1 MIDHGPP
8 GSGSRRTRWRTTML
22 ELVQS
27 LVREGLSE
35 HEIVVQVLDLV
46 ESGQVILIGSFRD
59 TLLRE
64 SDAESLYVRGKRR

>member
-1 MIDHGPP
+1 MIDHGAP
-8 GSGSRRTRWRTTML
+8 GSGSRQTRWRTTML

-35 HEIVVQVLDLV
+35 HEIAAQVLDLV

-64 SDAESLYVRGKRR
+64 SDAESLDVRGKRR